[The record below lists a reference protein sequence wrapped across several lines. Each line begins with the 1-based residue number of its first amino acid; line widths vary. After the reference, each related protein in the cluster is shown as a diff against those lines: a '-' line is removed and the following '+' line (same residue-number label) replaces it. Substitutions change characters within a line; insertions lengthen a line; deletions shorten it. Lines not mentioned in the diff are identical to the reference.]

1 MKPKILVELDE
12 EIAAAENVVEMKN
25 RSYKYITNEKQT
37 KELDGMIAKLKEE
50 LDELETKRI
59 YILEVMKDK

>member
-59 YILEVMKDK
+59 YILEVMKEK